1 MSVLEELKKKISDI
15 ETQSLAMDGC
25 RPTFTV
31 SEIMDLIDSVESDK
45 QKAESAQNV
54 PNGDYI
60 SRQAAID
67 VVNRLIGDTKFCK
80 VGTVSFQEGII
91 DGYCRMRSE
100 LLALPSAQPKQTASN
115 YLLDLPTSPLLVHKI
130 PSAQPDEKL
139 RKIADLVEGSIDHFD
154 RDDAM
159 DLLYQIKEIVGNE
172 TSNIRG

>member
-15 ETQSLAMDGC
+15 ETWSLAMDGC
-25 RPTFTV
+25 GPTFTV
-31 SEIMDLIDSVESDK
+31 SDIMDLIDSVESDK

-54 PNGDYI
+54 PNGDHI

-67 VVNRLIGDTKFCK
+67 AVKRNTFRLTF
-80 VGTVSFQEGII
+80 SQERNCEGHV
-91 DGYCRMRSE
+91 
-100 LLALPSAQPKQTASN
+100 AWSAEAVYSDVMEDE
-115 YLLDLPTSPLLVHKI
+115 LLDL